1 MIRVD
6 LNKEVFLKL
15 SGDRRGFF
23 DTGKDLIFMSTDIH
37 TYIEN
42 IGGIDKLPGH
52 GVDIHSPSH
61 PVPIGLDADGNPVSI
76 DLTSRRWAHM
86 IVAGHTGFGK
96 TCFLQALQESAEL
109 IYPGLIEFLPVE
121 SSSEVQKAEI
131 ISLQRQEVLSK
142 AGARDAGE
150 YNQKYPEH
158 PMSEIFLLIDGYP
171 EKKFSDRDWDDLNS
185 LVRTGRSLGI
195 QQILT
200 AQSPGRDLELLSTK
214 VCFRS
219 TDAISDRILGSDAA
233 TKLEPAHAVIQTPF
247 TEHKVEV
254 FSSKSAI
261 HATPDTRD
269 PLDPKNFLEL
279 GGLAQQIMRIPGE
292 RNISGVKAI
301 DKVKEA
307 LRIVYSPENLTRFNL
322 HSVDYRYYN
331 LEDDKYLWG
340 ITAGNYGKLVEILAW
355 FDKQEVYYGVD
366 TDDASDLLRSF
377 SLNSSFEYET
387 EYTILQAILDR
398 AKDYRESRS
407 FLTLAEMKALFTKLG
422 SPVE

>member
-1 MIRVD
+1 
-6 LNKEVFLKL
+6 
-15 SGDRRGFF
+15 
-23 DTGKDLIFMSTDIH
+23 MSTDIH

-42 IGGIDKLPGH
+42 IGGIDKLPEH

-121 SSSEVQKAEI
+121 HSMDIEKAEH
-131 ISLQRQEVLSK
+131 ISLRRQEVLSK
-142 AGARDAGE
+142 LGVRNVGE

-185 LVRTGRSLGI
+185 LARVGRSIGI
-195 QQILT
+195 QQVLT
-200 AQSPGRDLELLSTK
+200 AQAPGKDLELLSTR

-219 TDAISDRILGSDAA
+219 TDVTSNRILGSDAA
-233 TKLEPAHAVIQTPF
+233 TKLELAHAIIQTPD
-247 TEHKVEV
+247 TEHEVEV
-254 FSSKSAI
+254 FSPQLAI
-261 HATPDTRD
+261 HTTPDTRD
-269 PLDPKNFLEL
+269 PLDPTNFLEL
-279 GGLAQQIMRIPGE
+279 RGLAQQIMRIPGE
-292 RNISGVKAI
+292 RNISGVKI
-301 DKVKEA
+301 IEKVEEA
-307 LRIVYSPENLTRFNL
+307 LRVVYSSENLNRFNL
-322 HSVDYRYYN
+322 HSTDSYYG

-398 AKDYRESRS
+398 AKAYRESRS

>member
-1 MIRVD
+1 MIRVG

-42 IGGIDKLPGH
+42 IGGIDKLPEH

-219 TDAISDRILGSDAA
+219 TDVISDRILGSDAA

-261 HATPDTRD
+261 HTTPDTRD
-269 PLDPKNFLEL
+269 PLDPTNFLEL
-279 GGLAQQIMRIPGE
+279 RGLAQQIMRIPGQ
-292 RNISGVKAI
+292 RNISGVKI
-301 DKVKEA
+301 IEKVEEA
-307 LRIVYSPENLTRFNL
+307 LRVVYSPENLTRFNL
-322 HSVDYRYYN
+322 HSVDYRYYD

-355 FDKQEVYYGVD
+355 FDKQEARGID
-366 TDDASDLLRSF
+366 TDDATVLLRSF
-377 SLNSSFEYET
+377 SLDSRFEYAT
-387 EYTILQAILDR
+387 EYAYLQAILDR
-398 AKDYRESRS
+398 VKSYRGSRS
-407 FLTLAEMKALFTKLG
+407 FLTLAEMKALFVNLG

>member
-42 IGGIDKLPGH
+42 IGGIDKLPEH

-261 HATPDTRD
+261 HTTPDTRD
-269 PLDPKNFLEL
+269 PLDPTNFLEL
-279 GGLAQQIMRIPGE
+279 RGLAQQIMRIPGQ
-292 RNISGVKAI
+292 RNISGVKI
-301 DKVKEA
+301 IEKVEEA
-307 LRIVYSPENLTRFNL
+307 LRVVYSPENLTRFNL
-322 HSVDYRYYN
+322 HSVDYRYYD

-355 FDKQEVYYGVD
+355 FDKQEARGID
-366 TDDASDLLRSF
+366 TDDATVLLRSF
-377 SLNSSFEYET
+377 SLDGRFEYAT
-387 EYTILQAILDR
+387 EYAYLQAILDR
-398 AKDYRESRS
+398 VKSYRGSRS
-407 FLTLAEMKALFTKLG
+407 FLTLAEMKALFVNLG